1 MPLFFN
7 DPQQYWNSKLS
18 AYFHDPIDKIFRIQE
33 HEERAGRLL
42 DVLGV
47 QKPNEKY
54 WSTADS
60 IAAGFER
67 GQVPSYSKDEKKNGA
82 VNFLE
87 YPVITHPTTDKNDKR
102 NPLWIILPEKIKT
115 NYSKKNENELSRE
128 LYEYIEK
135 TLGKEVGDEGYSNAE
150 IFRSNVHTSK
160 GANLY
165 AQARFYYSHLILR
178 HKLAQDNLMG
188 LGAFWHRIPADS
200 RFPDHSIWQHNALT
214 SALYSS
220 IEIAGKIDEVGLM
233 VFSLTPVQSF
243 ISKARKLRDHWV
255 GSLILSWLA
264 FEGILFI
271 TEELGP
277 DHIVYPS
284 LIDQP
289 LVNRYLEKEWG
300 LTDAYSGELNKDTD
314 IASFPNKFVAVI
326 PLNKYE
332 EIQSNLKDRVNAKW
346 KELYSSVKNFLFDA
360 LKDSIDDNFFNKK
373 YLASLFDKQ
382 CSSYWDMQFSASKLV
397 NKENMNNLHELF
409 EDDVYKKN
417 KEVSEI
423 FDEMLKNKGYETNN
437 YGVFY
442 EISHRIAQSALAA
455 KKLKRIDNRQ
465 EELGEKCPLCGEF
478 EVIHGNEFTSGKA
491 GDYKDDIKKFWKE
504 LRNKFDDSE
513 FSEHE
518 RLCSICTV
526 KRLIHRAMKKSR
538 FENHLLYNSFQSIES
553 YPTTTYLALHS
564 YFNRM
569 GITEEKEKKDIS
581 NTLFNTDDSVK
592 GISEKDKYYAI
603 LMMDGDH
610 MGKLVNGEKTA
621 STWDSIMHPLI
632 KKRLSDDGFDINYH
646 QNWEKIF
653 NNEEYNKRYLTPSVH
668 AAISESLGDFS
679 LYGVK
684 HIIHEYEGKL
694 IYAGGDDV
702 CAVIP
707 VENAVNA
714 AQKIAEY
721 YTSAFRIIHNNS
733 GNNSKNNFSQEI
745 TGQWK
750 PEPGKMSINLGVG
763 KNVEG
768 ISISAGILICHHKES
783 LKDMLSHAHVLLDT
797 YAKEKG
803 ERNTCAIEL
812 KKRSGGS
819 RFFYEKFTN
828 RGKWE
833 AFDRVGKKINLQ
845 FENGIRLTSSL
856 VYRLQ
861 QYEDLF
867 KTVINEDDKVN
878 RTIVTD
884 NLIKLISFYL
894 KRSMSDKEISIAD
907 VEQLA
912 RDISVLISDLDKKCF
927 NPEVLIVSTF
937 LGKERE
943 A

>member
-7 DPQQYWNSKLS
+7 DPQQYWNNKLS
-18 AYFHDPIDKIFRIQE
+18 AYFHDPIDKVFRIQE
-33 HEERAGRLL
+33 HEERAGLLL

-47 QKPNEKY
+47 QKPNENY

-67 GQVPSYSKDEKKNGA
+67 GQVPSYAKDQTKNGA

-87 YPVITHPTTDKNDKR
+87 HPIITHPTTDKDDKR
-102 NPLWIILPEKIKT
+102 SPLKIILPDEIKT
-115 NYSKKNENELSRE
+115 NYSKKNENDLSQE

-135 TLGKEVGDEGYSNAE
+135 TLGKKVGDEGYSNAE

-160 GANLY
+160 GADLY
-165 AQARFYYSHLILR
+165 AQARFYYSHLVLR
-178 HKLAQDNLMG
+178 HKLAKDNLMG

-220 IEIAGKIDEVGLM
+220 IEIAGKINEVGLM

-289 LVNRYLEKEWG
+289 MVNRYLEKKWG
-300 LTDAYSGELNKDTD
+300 LTDTYSGELNKDTN

-346 KELYSSVKNFLFDA
+346 KELYSSVRNFLFDA
-360 LKDSIDDNFFNKK
+360 LKDSADNYSFNKK
-373 YLASLFDKQ
+373 YIASLFDKQ

-397 NKENMNNLHELF
+397 NKENINSLHELF

-417 KEVSEI
+417 KGVSEI
-423 FDEMLKNKGYETNN
+423 FDKMLKNKDLNTNN

-455 KKLKRIDNRQ
+455 KKLKRVDNRQ

-478 EVIHGNEFTSGKA
+478 EVLHGNEFTAGKA
-491 GDYKDDIKKFWKE
+491 GDYKKDIDGFWNE
-504 LRNKFDDSE
+504 LRGKLGESE
-513 FSEHE
+513 ISEHE
-518 RLCSICTV
+518 RLCSVCTT
-526 KRLIHRAMKKSR
+526 KRLIHRALKNSR
-538 FENHLLYNSFQSIES
+538 LEKHLLYNSFQSVES

-564 YFNRM
+564 YFRRM
-569 GITEEKEKKDIS
+569 GISEEKEKKDIS
-581 NTLFNTDDSVK
+581 DKLFRNEDFIRDIT
-592 GISEKDKYYAI
+592 EKDKYYAV

-610 MGKLVNGEKTA
+610 MGKLVNGEKMA
-621 STWDSIMHPLI
+621 SSWDSIMHPLI
-632 KKRLSDDGFDINYH
+632 KERFSNTEFDEDYH
-646 QNWEKIF
+646 QNWKKIF
-653 NNEEYNKRYLTPSVH
+653 DKEEYNKRYLTPAVH

-684 HIIHEYEGKL
+684 HIIKKYEGKL

-702 CAVIP
+702 CAVLP
-707 VENAVNA
+707 LEYAVNA
-714 AQKIAEY
+714 AQEISEY
-721 YTSAFRIIHNNS
+721 YTSAFRLIPSSS
-733 GNNSKNNFSQEI
+733 GNTLPKEI

-750 PEPGKMSINLGVG
+750 PEPGKVSINLGMG
-763 KNVEG
+763 KNKEG

-783 LKDMLSHAHVLLDT
+783 LKDMLSYAHVLLDK
-797 YAKEKG
+797 YAKEQG
-803 ERNTCAIEL
+803 GRNTCAIEL
-812 KKRSGGS
+812 RKRSGGS
-819 RFFYEKFTN
+819 RYFYEKFSN
-828 RGKWE
+828 SRRWE
-833 AFDRVGKKINLQ
+833 AFNEVGKKINQQ
-845 FENGIRLTSSL
+845 FENGVRLTSSL

-867 KTVINEDDKVN
+867 ETVINKADKAD
-878 RTIVTD
+878 RTEVTD
-884 NLIKLISFYL
+884 NLIKLLTFYL
-894 KRSMSDKEISIAD
+894 KRSISDKEVAAAD
-907 VEQLA
+907 IDELA
-912 RDISVLISDLDKKCF
+912 KDISTLISDLDKKVF
-927 NPEVLIVSTF
+927 SPEALIVSTF
-937 LGKERE
+937 LGKGRE